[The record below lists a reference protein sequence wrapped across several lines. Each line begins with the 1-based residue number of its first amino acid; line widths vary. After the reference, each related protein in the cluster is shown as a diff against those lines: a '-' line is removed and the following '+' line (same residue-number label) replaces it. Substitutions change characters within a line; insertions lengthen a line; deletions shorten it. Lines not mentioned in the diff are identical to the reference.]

1 MDATWLI
8 DKEEQEDKDAMMSF
22 IMKRKVEKLQD

>member
-8 DKEEQEDKDAMMSF
+8 DKQEQEDKEAMMSF
-22 IMKRKVEKLQD
+22 IMKRKVEKLQE